1 METCESLYVLSARD
15 AFSKAMH
22 GQFERLMKS
31 KELGA
36 IIRKSICFD
45 VPAGWE
51 SAASNL
57 AQLSASALGAHMKG
71 IMEQNGL

>member
-1 METCESLYVLSARD
+1 
-15 AFSKAMH
+15 
-22 GQFERLMKS
+22 MKS

-36 IIRKSICFD
+36 MCRKSICFD

-51 SAASNL
+51 STASNL
-57 AQLSASALGAHMKG
+57 DQLSASALGAHMKG